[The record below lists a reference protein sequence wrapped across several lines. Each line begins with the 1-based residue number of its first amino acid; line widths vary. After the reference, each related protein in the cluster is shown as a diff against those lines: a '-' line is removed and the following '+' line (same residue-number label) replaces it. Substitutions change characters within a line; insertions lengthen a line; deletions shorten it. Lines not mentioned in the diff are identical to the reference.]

1 MAAHEVG
8 FESEIRPL
16 FRDKDIQSMSAK
28 FDLSSYQDVRASAER
43 ILGALENG
51 SMPCD
56 GPWPADRVALF
67 REWVA
72 AGCPP

>member
-1 MAAHEVG
+1 MAEHEVG

-16 FRDKDIQSMSAK
+16 FREKDIQSMSAK
-28 FDLSSYQDVRASAER
+28 FDLSSYDDVRASAER
-43 ILGALENG
+43 ILGALANG

-67 REWVA
+67 REWVD
-72 AGCPP
+72 AGFPP